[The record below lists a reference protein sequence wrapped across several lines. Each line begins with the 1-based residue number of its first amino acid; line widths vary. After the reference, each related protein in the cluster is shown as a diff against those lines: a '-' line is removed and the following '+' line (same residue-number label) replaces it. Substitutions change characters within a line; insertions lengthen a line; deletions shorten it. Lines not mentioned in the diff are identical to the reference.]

1 LSAKVACVDLD
12 LSQVRAFVAAAGQL
26 HFGRAAAQLFLT
38 QQALSKRISRLER
51 ALGEQLF
58 VRGTRGVEL
67 SDAGRRFLPHARQLL
82 AAADAAAFAAHP
94 ESWPLRIDVWGQ
106 VQAPL
111 RMVRRLLSTTPGL
124 AIEPSMRRSLPAA
137 LEAIG
142 RGEIDACFGRPH
154 DLAHP
159 WPNGLSRRPVLLERL
174 TVAVG
179 AGHPLADAAALTAAD
194 LAGSAFSLPASGTS
208 AELYG
213 WARRFADDFG
223 LPLDASGHNLG
234 QEHALDQL
242 KADPRR
248 FILIGTDWPV
258 PAGAGVRL
266 IPLTPVPCFL
276 WSLIWPEDNQHPLLA
291 QLVELA
297 AKAAHTEGWLAYDP
311 HHDWLPGTDRTD
323 LPDT

>member
-1 LSAKVACVDLD
+1 MDLD
-12 LSQVRAFVAAAGQL
+12 LTQVRAFVAAAEQL

-58 VRGTRGVEL
+58 VRSARGVEL

-94 ESWPLRIDVWGQ
+94 GSWPLRIDVWGQ

-154 DLAHP
+154 DLAKP

-174 TVAVG
+174 AVAVG

-194 LAGSAFSLPASGTS
+194 LTGLSFSLPASGTS
-208 AELYG
+208 AEVHG

-248 FILIGTDWPV
+248 FILLGTDWPV
-258 PAGAGVRL
+258 PAGADVRL
-266 IPLTPVPCFL
+266 IRLTPVPCFL
-276 WSLIWPEDNQHPLLA
+276 WSLIWPQDNQHPLLA

-311 HHDWLPGTDRTD
+311 HHDWLPSTDRTD
-323 LPDT
+323 LPDA